1 MRDLVIQPCSLDG
14 GFVHS
19 GMRDQANEVIVLLK
33 PQIDNLLIHY
43 PDYSIVFTGHS
54 LGAGA
59 ASIATLVLQSVY
71 PSVHAYCYAC
81 PSCVSPS
88 LLPRLSNNIISVV
101 NMHDLVP
108 RMNSSSMHA
117 IHDTFENVDW
127 REVFDV

>member
-43 PDYSIVFTGHS
+43 PDYSIVLTGHS

-59 ASIATLVLQSVY
+59 ASIATLVLQSVSG
-71 PSVHAYCYAC
+71 PS
-81 PSCVSPS
+81 
-88 LLPRLSNNIISVV
+88 IF
-101 NMHDLVP
+101 
-108 RMNSSSMHA
+108 
-117 IHDTFENVDW
+117 T
-127 REVFDV
+127 VFNAAPINFSQ